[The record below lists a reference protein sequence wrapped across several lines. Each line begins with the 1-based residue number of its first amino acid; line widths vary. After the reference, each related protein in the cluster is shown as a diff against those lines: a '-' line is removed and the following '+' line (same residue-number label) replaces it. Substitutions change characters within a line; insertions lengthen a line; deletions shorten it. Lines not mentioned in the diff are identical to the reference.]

1 MYRDCGA
8 GFFHKLWAG
17 SRKTKREKIF
27 RKFRMARWKGWE
39 HTRIDPSSGAVIT
52 APDEPSP
59 GGIDAITP
67 VIVSASR
74 STDIPAFYGD
84 WFMDRV
90 QKGYAVWANPFSG
103 QAQAV
108 SFEKTRVFTFWS
120 KNPRPF
126 LPALDELSREDYGI
140 LFLYTVNDYEDDGL
154 EPAVPPLDERI
165 RTFHEL
171 SSRIGPGRLTWR
183 YDPILISDH
192 ITPGRILEKIQG
204 IGDHIHAL
212 TRRLVISF
220 IDISRY
226 PRVKR
231 NLAAA
236 GFSGIRE
243 PAADEVTAIA
253 EGLAE
258 LNKSWG
264 LEIQVC
270 GEETDLS
277 SRGIQKAA
285 CISYDILLREFPDD
299 RLLMD
304 FLSPGNDPARRR
316 RELKDPGQRNRCGC
330 VVSKDIGH
338 YSTCMHHCRYCY
350 ANASRAEVEKNYQRY
365 CSHRENGIF
374 LPAIVE

>member
-1 MYRDCGA
+1 MV
-8 GFFHKLWAG
+8 
-17 SRKTKREKIF
+17 
-27 RKFRMARWKGWE
+27 RWKGWE
-39 HTRIDPSSGAVIT
+39 HTRIDPSTGAAVIT
-52 APDEPSP
+52 ALNESAP

-84 WFMDRV
+84 WLMDRIR
-90 QKGYAVWANPFSG
+90 KGYAVWANPFSG
-103 QAQAV
+103 QTQAV
-108 SFEKTRVFTFWS
+108 SFEKSRVFAFWS

-126 LPALDELSREDYGI
+126 LPDLDELFRQDYGI
-140 LFLYTVNDYEDDGL
+140 LFLFTVNDYEEDGL
-154 EPAVPPLDERI
+154 EPGVPPLDDRV
-165 RTFHEL
+165 RTFRQI
-171 SSRIGPGRLTWR
+171 SSRLGSGKLTWR
-183 YDPILISDH
+183 YDPLLLSDH
-192 ITPGRILEKIQG
+192 ITAERVLEKIQG
-204 IGDHIHAL
+204 IGDRIHTL

-243 PAADEVTAIA
+243 PSADEVTAIA

-258 LNKSWG
+258 LNDGWG
-264 LEIQVC
+264 LDIQVC

-277 SRGIQKAA
+277 IWGIQKAA

-304 FLSPGNDPARRR
+304 FLSPGEDPAQRRK
-316 RELKDPGQRNRCGC
+316 ELKDPGQRKRCGC

-350 ANASRAEVEKNYQRY
+350 ANASRAAVERNYQRY
-365 CSHRENGIF
+365 CSNREKGIF
-374 LPAIVE
+374 PPNLLGK